1 MNWHKMK
8 IEEVM
13 KQIGSGAGGLSSAE
27 AKSRLNVYGSN
38 IFPEKKKKPA
48 WMLFLMQ
55 FKDFMILVLIA
66 AAIISGF
73 TGNIVD
79 AIIILAIVLL
89 NAIVSFI
96 QEYQAEKALIALKKL
111 SEQHSTV
118 IRNNEPAIILSRLL
132 VPGDIVLLE
141 AGTVIPADLRI
152 SASHSLSVEE
162 SSLTGESV
170 PVHKVSNAL
179 KEAGIPL
186 GDRINMA
193 YKGTLVTQ
201 GRGSGFVVATG
212 LHTELGHIAKLLQ
225 EKESPTPLQ
234 KRMADF
240 GRKLSYLILFV
251 CIIIFGA
258 GVLRGEEPV
267 NMLLVAIS
275 LAVAAIPETL
285 PALITIALA
294 KGAGR
299 LAKKKALIRHLP
311 AVETLGSVTF
321 ICSDKTGTLTQNKM
335 KVVTVSASPVP
346 VDLNDRISL
355 LDAAILLNHDL
366 NKMSNGKWL
375 GDPTE
380 VALLEYIEQ
389 KYPPE
394 QRLKIP
400 EQFKRLAEL
409 PFDSDRKR
417 MTTVHNY
424 GNKCIAFSKGAAESI
439 CAMLGEG
446 ENSREILMQADNL
459 AQEGIRVLAYGY
471 KIFDKIPEP
480 FSGKE
485 VEKDFHFAG
494 LTGLLDPPREEVRK
508 SIMEC
513 QTAGIRPVMITGDH
527 RETAVSIA
535 KNIGMLDPEDLVVT
549 GTRLKTFTKKELDDK
564 IEKISVYARVSP
576 EQKQDI
582 VRALQEK
589 KHIVAMTGD
598 GINDAPSLKRA
609 DIGIAMGITGTDVS
623 KEAADMILLDDNF
636 ATIVKAI
643 KEGRRIFDN
652 IRKFIKYIM
661 TCNSTEIWI
670 IFLAP
675 LIGLPVPLLPVHI
688 LWINLVTDG
697 LPGIALSTEKA
708 EHDIMHRPPTKPGE
722 SLLAGGTGYHVIWV
736 GLLMAFIALGIQGWA
751 IQEKNEHWQTM
762 VFTSLSLM
770 QLGHVFAVRSEK
782 EFIFR
787 KGLFANHFLLGT
799 ILFTFGLQLCIIYFS
814 SANKAFSTNPL
825 SFKELLICITASV
838 IVFHAVELEKWIR
851 KVRTGKK

>member
-1 MNWHKMK
+1 MNWHTMK
-8 IEEVM
+8 IEDVM
-13 KQIGSGAGGLSSAE
+13 KQVGSGPEGLTNAE
-27 AKSRLNVYGSN
+27 ATLRLNVQGAN
-38 IFPEKKKKPA
+38 IFPEKKKRPA
-48 WMLFLMQ
+48 WILFLMQ
-55 FKDFMILVLIA
+55 FKDFMILVLVT

-73 TGNIVD
+73 TGSIVD

-89 NAIVSFI
+89 NATVSFI
-96 QEYQAEKALIALKKL
+96 QEYRAEKALIALKKL

-118 IRNNEPAIILSRLL
+118 IRANAPSIILSSQL

-141 AGTVIPADLRI
+141 AGTVVPADLRI

-162 SSLTGESV
+162 SSLTGESA
-170 PVHKVSNAL
+170 PVSKVSNAL
-179 KEAGIPL
+179 KKGDLPL

-193 YKGTLVTQ
+193 YKGTLVTH
-201 GRGSGFVVATG
+201 GRGFGIVVATG
-212 LHTELGHIAKLLQ
+212 LQTELGHIAALLQ
-225 EKESPTPLQ
+225 QKDNPTPLQ

-240 GRKLSYLILFV
+240 GRKLSYLILLV
-251 CIIIFGA
+251 CIIIFGV
-258 GVLRGEEPV
+258 GLLRGEAPL

-294 KGAGR
+294 KGARG
-299 LAKKKALIRHLP
+299 LVKKNALIRHLP

-335 KVVTVSASPVP
+335 KVVKVSSSPVP
-346 VDLNDRISL
+346 VNLNGNISL
-355 LDAAILLNHDL
+355 LDTAILLNHDL
-366 NKMSNGKWL
+366 NHLGNGQWV

-380 VALLEYIEQ
+380 VALLEYIEE
-389 KYPPE
+389 KYTAE
-394 QRLKIP
+394 QVQQYQ

-409 PFDSDRKR
+409 PFDSDRKC
-417 MTTVHNY
+417 MTTAHKY
-424 GNKCIAFSKGAAESI
+424 GNECIAFSKGAAESI
-439 CAMLGEG
+439 CSMLSEG
-446 ENSREILMQADNL
+446 ENSREILMQADEL
-459 AQEGIRVLAYGY
+459 ARDGMRVLAYGY
-471 KIFDKIPEP
+471 KIFDRIPEP
-480 FSGKE
+480 FSSEK
-485 VEKDFHFAG
+485 VEKNFQFAG
-494 LTGLLDPPREEVRK
+494 LIGLLDPPREEVRK

-527 RETAVSIA
+527 RETAVTIA
-535 KNIGMLDPEDLVVT
+535 KSIGMLNPGDLAVT
-549 GTRLKTFTKKELDDK
+549 GTQLKRFTKKELDDK
-564 IEKISVYARVSP
+564 IERISVYARVSP

-582 VRALQEK
+582 VKALQEK
-589 KHIVAMTGD
+589 NHFVAMTGD

-661 TCNSTEIWI
+661 TCNSAEIWI

-708 EHDIMHRPPTKPGE
+708 EHNIMHRPPAKPGE
-722 SLLAGGTGYHVIWV
+722 SLLAGGTGYHIIWV
-736 GLLMAFIALGIQGWA
+736 GLFMAFMVLGIQGWA
-751 IQEKNEHWQTM
+751 IQQQNEHWQTM
-762 VFTSLSLM
+762 VFTSLSFM

-787 KGLFANHFLLGT
+787 KGLLSNLFLLGT
-799 ILFTFGLQLCIIYFS
+799 ILLTFGLQLCIIYFPF
-814 SANKAFSTNPL
+814 ANEAFSTNPL
-825 SFKELLICITASV
+825 SLKELFICMAASV

-851 KVRTGKK
+851 K